1 MRSLQTNFHF
11 ETGCDASRSPSET
24 YLIIMKNISSAG
36 ELIDGRFPD
45 TNKYYWFSHTSENLE
60 LLVSPL
66 SKQLLGLVDRSALD
80 RVDVKDPYFKTFGMA
95 VISDTECIMT
105 QLPTE
110 DAIRS
115 QNYTIESLQRRAQQD
130 TIFASAIC
138 TNRLL
143 RILPSGRAIGEII
156 TLVESRSEITLHCRR
171 IYAQTIFGH
180 KFSPLVIKI
189 GKSIVFDDSRTYN

>member
-1 MRSLQTNFHF
+1 
-11 ETGCDASRSPSET
+11 
-24 YLIIMKNISSAG
+24 MKNTTSAG
-36 ELIDGRFPD
+36 DLIDGRFPN

-66 SKQLLGLVDRSALD
+66 SKQLLELVDRSALE
-80 RVDVKDPYFKTFGMA
+80 RVDAKDPYFKTFGMA
-95 VISDTECIMT
+95 VISETECIVT

-143 RILPSGRAIGEII
+143 RILPSGRSIGEII
-156 TLVESRSEITLHCRR
+156 TIVESRSDIALHCRR
-171 IYAQTIFGH
+171 IYTQTISGYE
-180 KFSPLVIKI
+180 FSPLVIKI